1 MPPYAQREA
10 ATTTT
15 RVALHGLAAAE
26 SGMER
31 LHRVL
36 FRWNSELRKVYDRYA
51 ALPLLLSERLAHSA
65 SCLTAGQWWCLMR
78 DAGFASAGFTI
89 ATSNGVLQ
97 RVRRNGARLDSA
109 WRRSAG
115 LSAAPSIDRAAAPA
129 FATFG
134 AHAPHRP
141 LLYRE
146 FLEAL
151 VRVLVLRAEVCA
163 EASAAPFDVCT
174 IVADGVAKLSLFA
187 NLDVATPTE
196 DDAHL
201 LTMAPTASYRV
212 AARQLAPLF
221 CACAAGGA
229 ASAQAWARRIA
240 EATPDARREAH
251 AAAVATSGFDAAP
264 SQLESAAIRVRDFAK
279 LVVDA
284 SSAAPLAVLLAAVSA
299 CFGSGAAQSLDS
311 LSDCLD
317 VEMVFSEFIEA
328 VGRVA
333 HAVATSCREDGGLDE
348 AEWARELESM
358 SRRLLGEEV
367 APAAAV
373 AVVAAGAAEVE
384 APAAEEGAAQDDAPP
399 AAAE

>member
-1 MPPYAQREA
+1 MFADLGASLDALREGDTSSRRCLPRGLRARVAPRNAPHDEPRPGTRVVVVA
-10 ATTTT
+10 AV
-15 RVALHGLAAAE
+15 VALHGLAAAE
-26 SGMER
+26 SGTER

-163 EASAAPFDVCT
+163 EASAAPLDVCT

-187 NLDVATPTE
+187 NIDVATPTE

-201 LTMAPTASYRV
+201 LTMAPTAS
-212 AARQLAPLF
+212 
-221 CACAAGGA
+221 
-229 ASAQAWARRIA
+229 
-240 EATPDARREAH
+240 
-251 AAAVATSGFDAAP
+251 
-264 SQLESAAIRVRDFAK
+264 
-279 LVVDA
+279 
-284 SSAAPLAVLLAAVSA
+284 
-299 CFGSGAAQSLDS
+299 
-311 LSDCLD
+311 
-317 VEMVFSEFIEA
+317 
-328 VGRVA
+328 
-333 HAVATSCREDGGLDE
+333 
-348 AEWARELESM
+348 
-358 SRRLLGEEV
+358 
-367 APAAAV
+367 
-373 AVVAAGAAEVE
+373 
-384 APAAEEGAAQDDAPP
+384 
-399 AAAE
+399 